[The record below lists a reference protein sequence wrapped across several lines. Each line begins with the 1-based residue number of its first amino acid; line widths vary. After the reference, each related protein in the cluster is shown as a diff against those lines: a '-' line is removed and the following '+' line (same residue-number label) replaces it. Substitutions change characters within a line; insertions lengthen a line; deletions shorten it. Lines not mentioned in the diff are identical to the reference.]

1 MLKIKENVDLKELEK
16 FGFVYRKHLNRVYRN
31 NNWIK
36 LHNEKD
42 YEDYVD
48 NYIQIGND
56 RILKPYTRIL
66 NGHNKEYCDNR
77 QTNIKNEFLDTLY
90 DLIKADLVE
99 KVEE

>member
-1 MLKIKENVDLKELEK
+1 MALRIKENVDLKELEK
-16 FGFVYRKHLNRVYRN
+16 FGFVYRKHY
-31 NNWIK
+31 NNWSK
-36 LHNEKD
+36 LHYEKN

-56 RILKPYTRIL
+56 KILKSYTRIL
-66 NGHNKEYCDNR
+66 NGHDKEYCDNR

-99 KVEE
+99 KWRNK